1 MNSMTGY
8 GKGEAVSAAGRL
20 TVEIKT
26 VNNRYSE
33 LSVKMP
39 RSFMAAELE
48 LRKLVAKKINRGKA
62 DLFVQWEPAM
72 DATSVPPVNHAVA
85 QGYKQA
91 FVELAHEL
99 HLSADIP
106 ISLIVAQK
114 NVLQETAL
122 EEDQDRFPLL
132 QEAAERALDDLQR
145 MRSAEGDLLSLDLEA
160 RRQTLSGL
168 ITDVATRA
176 PLVVQEGSNRLRQRL
191 EKLLA
196 GSGADLDPQRL
207 VQEVAI
213 LADRSDITEELVRFQ
228 SHLAQFDGMLK
239 QQEPVGRKL
248 DFLMQEFNREVNT
261 IGSKANDAEITRL
274 VVQLK
279 AELEKMREQ
288 VQNIE

>member
-1 MNSMTGY
+1 
-8 GKGEAVSAAGRL
+8 
-20 TVEIKT
+20 
-26 VNNRYSE
+26 
-33 LSVKMP
+33 
-39 RSFMAAELE
+39 
-48 LRKLVAKKINRGKA
+48 
-62 DLFVQWEPAM
+62 M